1 MIFAKTTLKP
11 LREEIAS
18 QRERLLADAKRREQE
33 DKILENQRSQG
44 HIQHEM

>member
-1 MIFAKTTLKP
+1 MIFVKKAFKP

-33 DKILENQRSQG
+33 DKFLENLRSQG
-44 HIQHEM
+44 LIHHEQ